1 MKGKLFFGLA
11 GIAIAAVGANAAD
24 GPRVAL
30 VTAPA
35 MPAPMPAK
43 ALQAPIGERT
53 ESGQTYV
60 FTAPPRETRAQGE
73 ATYAPIAEHLS
84 RVTGKT
90 IVYKHPDN
98 WISYQSSMQKGE
110 YDLVFDGPHFVA
122 WRIARRD
129 HEPLAKLP
137 GDFIFVFLAR
147 QNDARVAD
155 LKSLAGRRV
164 CGHAPPNQ
172 GTLRLYA
179 EFTNPSRV
187 PNLVQIKGWPNIYK
201 GLVANQC
208 DGAVVPLKIYQKLDP
223 KQEKTR
229 ILRTT
234 EPVPSQAFTAG
245 PRFTAEDRRRM
256 ADALLSNDGLTATAK
271 LRERFPATHLL
282 PARKAEYAGIEHL
295 LKDSYGFG
303 G

>member
-1 MKGKLFFGLA
+1 MKRKLYFGLA
-11 GIAIAAVGANAAD
+11 GIAIATVGANAAD
-24 GPRVAL
+24 GPQVAL
-30 VTAPA
+30 VTVPTTQAPS
-35 MPAPMPAK
+35 PAR
-43 ALQAPIGERT
+43 ALQAPTTERAGT
-53 ESGQTYV
+53 PQTYV
-60 FTAPPRETRAQGE
+60 FTAPPRETREQGI
-73 ATYAPIAEHLS
+73 ATYGPVADYLS
-84 RVTGKT
+84 RVTGKK

-137 GDFIFVFLAR
+137 GDFIFVFVAR
-147 QNDARVAD
+147 QNDAHVKD
-155 LKSLAGRRV
+155 LNSLGGRRV

-201 GLVANQC
+201 GLLASQC

-223 KQEKTR
+223 QQQKTR

-234 EPVPSQAFTAG
+234 EPVPSQAFTAS
-245 PRFTAEDRRRM
+245 PRFTAEDKRRM
-256 ADALLSNDGLTATAK
+256 TEGLLSNDGLAATAR

-282 PARKAEYAGIEHL
+282 PAGKAEYAGIERL
-295 LKDSYGFG
+295 LKDSYGFDS
-303 G
+303 